1 MMRNILT
8 LLLTILPVAIYA
20 SDSATQILG
29 IGNSFTQNAA
39 NYLPQIIKFS
49 PEVEADVALAV
60 ISGSPLDKHVTL
72 AKAHEANPESG
83 NKYHFFMNHSLLKNG
98 ASLKEI
104 LQERE
109 WDYITIQ
116 QVSTKSYKIDT
127 YYPYA
132 GELIAYIRQYAPN
145 AEIVIHETWSH
156 SIDSY
161 RFKKRGLH
169 PDDMYAQLHDA
180 YKQIGNEYGL
190 RVIPVGTAFQEAK
203 KQPLWDYKPTEID
216 VSQLS
221 YPEDK
226 DNLPDESKSLHKIHF
241 WQKDK
246 ETGNRKLI
254 NDGYHAGKYGEYLGS
269 LVWYEFFFGKD
280 ARELTHVPKGFTME
294 QVISLRKIAHET
306 MQKAKTTPE
315 SSELQSH

>member
-1 MMRNILT
+1 MTRNILT
-8 LLLTILPVAIYA
+8 LLLAIIPIAIYA
-20 SDSATQILG
+20 SDSAIQILG

-39 NYLPQIIKFS
+39 NYLPQLIKFS

-83 NKYHFFMNHSLLKNG
+83 NKYNFFMNHSLLKND

-104 LQERE
+104 LQDRE

-132 GELIAYIRQYAPN
+132 GELIEYIRKYAPN

-156 SIDSY
+156 SMDSY
-161 RFKKRGLH
+161 RFKKNGLH
-169 PDDMYAQLHDA
+169 PDDMYARLHAA

-190 RVIPVGTAFQEAK
+190 RIIPVGTAFQEAK
-203 KQPLWDYKPTEID
+203 KHSLWDYKPTEID

-226 DNLPDESKSLHKIHF
+226 NNLPDESKSLHKIHF
-241 WQKDK
+241 WLKDK
-246 ETGNRKLI
+246 ETGSRKLI

-269 LVWYEFFFGKD
+269 LVWYEFFFEKD
-280 ARELTHVPKGFTME
+280 ARELTHFPKGFTTE
-294 QVISLRKIAHET
+294 QVISLREIAHET
-306 MQKAKTTPE
+306 MRQDKTIPE
-315 SSELQSH
+315 GSELQ